1 VLVPDQP
8 PVFGPESIV
17 FGPTIINAGR
27 RTTSATLSNQTG
39 DTVDLR
45 TISIDPAVEG
55 PFSLLSDTCSNTQ
68 LPVGGGCMI
77 EVQFAPIAVGPASA
91 FLTAELS
98 DGSVITASLSGEGS
112 AEPTLDVVPK
122 VAGAGQVVTVF
133 GAGFPADS
141 TVEFSWD
148 VAAGSESVLVDPDGT
163 FAHVVVVLPNTPM
176 GPVTVEV
183 AGQVDLFNDVE
194 GELLISGS
202 GRTNTAVLREVASRP
217 YGR

>member
-1 VLVPDQP
+1 VLVPDEP
-8 PVFGPESIV
+8 PVFDPQSIE
-17 FGPTIINAGR
+17 FAPTIINAGR
-27 RTTSATLSNQTG
+27 RTATATLSNQTG
-39 DTVDLR
+39 DTINLR

-55 PFSLLSDTCSNTQ
+55 TFTVLSDTCSNTQ

-77 EVQFAPIAVGPASA
+77 EVQFAPTVVGEASA

-98 DGSVITASLSGEGS
+98 DGSVVTASLSGEGT
-112 AEPTLDVVPK
+112 AEPTLDVVPE
-122 VAGAGQVVTVF
+122 VAAAGQVVTVF

-148 VAAGSESVLVDPDGT
+148 VVAGSEFVVVDPDGT

-176 GPVTVEV
+176 GPVSVEV
-183 AGQVDLFNDVE
+183 AGQLDQFNDVE

-202 GRTNTAVLREVASRP
+202 GGSNMAVLRDGVSRP

>member
-1 VLVPDQP
+1 
-8 PVFGPESIV
+8 
-17 FGPTIINAGR
+17 
-27 RTTSATLSNQTG
+27 
-39 DTVDLR
+39 
-45 TISIDPAVEG
+45 
-55 PFSLLSDTCSNTQ
+55 
-68 LPVGGGCMI
+68 MI
-77 EVQFAPIAVGPASA
+77 EVQFAPTAVGAASA

-98 DGSVITASLSGEGS
+98 DGSVVTASLSGEGT
-112 AEPTLDVVPK
+112 AEPTLDVVPE
-122 VAGAGQVVTVF
+122 VAAAGQVVTVF

-148 VAAGSESVLVDPDGT
+148 VVAGSESVVVDPDGT

-202 GRTNTAVLREVASRP
+202 GGSNTAALRDGVSRP
-217 YGR
+217 YGH